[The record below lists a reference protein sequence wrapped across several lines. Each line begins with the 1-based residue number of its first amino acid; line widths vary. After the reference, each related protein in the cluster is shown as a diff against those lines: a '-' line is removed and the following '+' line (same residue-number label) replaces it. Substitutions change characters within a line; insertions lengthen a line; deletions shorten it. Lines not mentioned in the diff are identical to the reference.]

1 MLQEP
6 RELEEV
12 ISVTEAMR
20 PNCRSRGVA
29 TLDAMVSG
37 LAPGR
42 LALTL
47 MVGKSTCGKGE
58 TAGRRTAVAPASAIA
73 ISSSVVATGLRMNG
87 SEIFMATA
95 PERSP

>member
-1 MLQEP
+1 MLDDP
-6 RELEEV
+6 RELVEV
-12 ISVTEAMR
+12 ISVTAAMR

-42 LALTL
+42 LAFTL
-47 MVGKSTCGKGE
+47 MVGKSTCGRGE
-58 TAGRRTAVAPASAIA
+58 TGNNRKAVAPARLTA

-87 SEIFMATA
+87 SEIFMSF
-95 PERSP
+95 R